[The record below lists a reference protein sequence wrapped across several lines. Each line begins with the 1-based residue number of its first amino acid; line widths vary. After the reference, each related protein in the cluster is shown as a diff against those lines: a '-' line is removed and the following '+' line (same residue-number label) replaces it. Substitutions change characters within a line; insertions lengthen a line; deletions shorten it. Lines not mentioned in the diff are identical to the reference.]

1 MRIVIPGLLASL
13 LLMYSVPSRANEPL
27 LLPLVPD
34 HVGLTT
40 KKSPSLCWI
49 RANKLPVSATMMF
62 TLMDSSSI
70 KPIIEVQLPSSL
82 LTEENKTCH
91 CVNLKD
97 YDIQLEAD
105 IQYRWYISINQNPES
120 HSHDIV
126 AGGVIERCEFV
137 ECLMTPDLPSGC
149 DMESVKTLARLGFWY
164 DSISCL
170 CDLIKSNPED
180 KSLRR
185 ALYFLMKQLDLRHT
199 EPDYLIPLERWDTS
213 RKEDHL

>member
-1 MRIVIPGLLASL
+1 MRIVIPGLLAGLLVICSL
-13 LLMYSVPSRANEPL
+13 SARANEPL

-34 HVGLTT
+34 HVGMTT

-49 RANKLPVSATMMF
+49 RANKPPVGATMMF
-62 TLMDSSSI
+62 ALMDFSSI
-70 KPIIEVQLPSSL
+70 KPIIEVQLPSSF
-82 LTEENKTCH
+82 LTEENETCH

-97 YDIQLEAD
+97 YDIQLEPD

-126 AGGVIERCEFV
+126 VGGVIERCGFE
-137 ECLMTPDLPSGC
+137 ECMIFDVPSGC
-149 DMESVKTLARLGFWY
+149 DMESVKTLARSGFWY

-180 KSLRR
+180 KTLQR
-185 ALYFLMKQLDLRHT
+185 ALHFLMRQVGMRHI
-199 EPDYLIPLERWDTS
+199 EPDYLIPQ
-213 RKEDHL
+213 